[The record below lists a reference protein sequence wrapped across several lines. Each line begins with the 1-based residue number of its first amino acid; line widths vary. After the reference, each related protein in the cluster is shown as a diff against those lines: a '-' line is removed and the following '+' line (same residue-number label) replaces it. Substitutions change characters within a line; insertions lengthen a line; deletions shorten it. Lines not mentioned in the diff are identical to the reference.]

1 MDPIA
6 TRLRYI
12 TAFNAT
18 MAKIWKER
26 LALLGVIDTGAL
38 YNSVVRVAMSVNSDG
53 SEVNYAWG
61 FLDYGLYQDS
71 GTGREKW
78 IGNPGDIGEKTK
90 KGKYRNFR
98 ERRPW
103 FSKSFYS
110 STMNLKEFMAS
121 SLGQQA
127 MSVLS
132 SAFADPIVATP

>member
-71 GTGREKW
+71 GTGREVY
-78 IGNPGDIGEKTK
+78 IGNPGDIGRPKV
-90 KGKYRNFR
+90 R
-98 ERRPW
+98 ERRRW

-121 SLGQQA
+121 SLGRQA

-132 SAFADPIVATP
+132 SAFADPIAATP